1 MSCNTNKM
9 TTKTHNIAAGIRLT
23 VRNEDFLVTDVKKDI
38 IEVEGITELVKGM
51 KFIFDLSLE
60 NYEVITPESTRLVA
74 DTTNGYRKSKL
85 FIETILRNSSFYSE
99 GIEIANKAAIRPS
112 NYQFTPT
119 IKALSLPKPRILI
132 ADGVG
137 LGKTIQVGI
146 FLTEMIRRGKGQRIL
161 VVTPKSILSQFQQ
174 EIWSRFSIPLVRLD
188 SQGVD
193 RINAIIPSNK
203 NPFDYYDKVIVSID
217 TLKNNGK
224 FRHHLEKIK
233 WDIVAID
240 ECHNVAN
247 DSSQR
252 GELADFLSHRT
263 EALVLTSATPHNG
276 KKKNFANLITLLDP
290 TAVPYNG
297 EFTPEDIQP
306 LFVRRFKK
314 DVENEVGDSFRD
326 RITTSLHSA
335 LFKAEEKVL
344 EQIQNARNQAFAES
358 SGDMTNGTLLF
369 TIGLFKA
376 YMSSPMACLETIN
389 NRLAKERDEEITTD
403 FLLDLKQQI
412 ENILKAK
419 EDGKLTE
426 LLNHLKAK
434 GWKGRKQDERIIIF
448 AERRKTLDYLEEQL
462 KTTFNIDA
470 AAIVQ
475 FNGSLTDTEQQA
487 IIDNFSKEDSTI
499 RLFLASDAGSQ
510 GVNLHYHC
518 HTMFNYDIPWSII
531 TLEQRNGRIDRF
543 GQTNTPYIYYL
554 ISKSDNPTIKDDF
567 RILDKL
573 KEKEEEVYKTLG
585 DAASLWM
592 LYDTNKEE
600 KLITKAFVK
609 GDVSLLDSKQ
619 KDDEVDWDEIMNIL
633 ENETTTE
640 NIFEPAHS
648 SFYSGDFDYYAT
660 LIDELKSDNT
670 RLKDEIIVDRFDET
684 IEFVQTPE
692 LCGKN
697 GEITGVLYDIPEEAF
712 PDRKDTF
719 KLTCDKEVVEKAI
732 VKARKKIGEWPSQQ
746 LLYDMHPLARWLQF
760 KILARIDKGNA
771 PVVRMR
777 SPLPEKSAWFVFQGI
792 TSNRKGQAILSKA
805 FVVGRSFIGAEV
817 GNMDS
822 YDTFVKLYRLSDD
835 LPTLEIEQ
843 AHLDI
848 MQAMLPDAVKSAKN
862 LYTLQLQGDLAD
874 EIENKLEIH
883 EKKLNKWLQDSER
896 QLEIQ
901 FGMEEIGVLKSHK
914 DRRKKDIEYVHAET
928 REFYESYFQLDND
941 PYLRLLAVFYNA

>member
-1 MSCNTNKM
+1 MNRVKN
-9 TTKTHNIAAGIRLT
+9 HNIAAGIRLSL
-23 VRNEDFLVTDVKKDI
+23 RDEDFLVTDVKKDI
-38 IEVEGITELVKGM
+38 VEVEGISELVKGIRF
-51 KFIFDLSLE
+51 KFDLSLE
-60 NYEVITPESTRLVA
+60 EYEVITPESTQLVA
-74 DTTNGYRKSKL
+74 DTSNGYRMSKL
-85 FIETILRNSSFYSE
+85 FIETVLRNSSFYSDK
-99 GIEIANKAAIRPS
+99 IEIANRAAIQPS
-112 NYQFTPT
+112 NYQFLPT
-119 IKALSLPKPRILI
+119 LQALSLPKPRILI

-193 RINAIIPSNK
+193 RINALIPSNK

-224 FRHHLEKIK
+224 FRHFLEKIK

-252 GELADFLSHRT
+252 GELAEFLSHRS

-276 KKKNFANLITLLDP
+276 KKKNFANLINLLDP
-290 TAVPYNG
+290 TAIPYNG
-297 EFTPEDIQP
+297 DFKPDDIRP

-326 RITTSLHSA
+326 RVTTSIHCGLYKS
-335 LFKAEEKVL
+335 EETVL
-344 EQIQNARNQAFAES
+344 EKIQTAKNEAFLEAN
-358 SGDMTNGTLLF
+358 GDLSNGTLLF

-376 YMSSPMACLETIN
+376 YMSSPAACLETIN
-389 NRLAKERDEEITTD
+389 NRLAKGRDEEIATD
-403 FLLDLKQQI
+403 FLLDLKSRMESI
-412 ENILKAK
+412 IKSR
-419 EDGKLTE
+419 EDGKLTC
-426 LLNHLKAK
+426 LINQLKSW
-434 GWKGRKQDERIIIF
+434 GWQGKKTDERIIIF
-448 AERRKTLDYLEEQL
+448 SERRKTLNYLENELRAAFKIQDEEVVQQFHGSMND
-462 KTTFNIDA
+462 TDQQEVIDR
-470 AAIVQ
+470 
-475 FNGSLTDTEQQA
+475 
-487 IIDNFSKEDSTI
+487 FSKEDSAI

-518 HTMFNYDIPWSII
+518 HIMFNYDIPWSII

-543 GQTNTPYIYYL
+543 GQTKTPYIFYL
-554 ISKSDNPTIKDDF
+554 ISKSENQALKDDF

-585 DAASLWM
+585 DAALLWM

-600 KLITKAFVK
+600 KLIAKAFAK
-609 GDVSLLDSKQ
+609 GDMSILDSAQ
-619 KDDEVDWDEIMNIL
+619 KDDEVDWDAFMDKVETKVP
-633 ENETTTE
+633 EN
-640 NIFEPAHS
+640 NIFEKPHS
-648 SFYSGDFDYYAT
+648 SFYSDDFDYYAT
-660 LIDELKSDNT
+660 LVDELKSYNNKLV
-670 RLKDEIIVDRFDET
+670 REILVDRRDQT
-684 IEFVQTPE
+684 IEFVQTDE

-697 GEITGVLYDIPEEAF
+697 GETTGVLYDIPQEAF
-712 PDRKDTF
+712 PDRNDTF
-719 KLTCDKEVVEKAI
+719 KLTCDKTVVEKSI
-732 VKARKKIGEWPSQQ
+732 EKSRKKEGWPAQQ
-746 LLYDMHPLARWLQF
+746 LLYDMHPLARWLQY

-792 TSNRKGQAILSKA
+792 TSNGQGQAILSKA
-805 FVVGRSFIGAEV
+805 FVISRSFIHHEH

-822 YDTFVKLYRLSDD
+822 FDAFVHTFRLFDD
-835 LPTLEIEQ
+835 LPTLEIESS
-843 AHLDI
+843 HLEF

-862 LYTLQLQGDLAD
+862 LYTQQLQGNLAD
-874 EIENKLEIH
+874 EIDDKLNIHKNKLS
-883 EKKLNKWLQDSER
+883 KWLQDSER

-901 FGMEEIGVLKSHK
+901 FGFEDSGIIRTIKN
-914 DRRKKDIEYVHAET
+914 RRKRDIEYVHNQTE
-928 REFYESYFQLDND
+928 EFYETYFQLEND
-941 PYLRLLAVFYNA
+941 PYIRLLAVFYNA

>member
-1 MSCNTNKM
+1 M
-9 TTKTHNIAAGIRLT
+9 TETKNHNIAAGIRLSL
-23 VRNEDFLVTDVKKDI
+23 RNEDFLVTDVKKDI
-38 IEVEGITELVKGM
+38 IEVEGISELVKGM
-51 KFIFDLSLE
+51 RFTFDLSLE
-60 NYEVITPESTRLVA
+60 KYDVITPESTQLVA
-74 DTTNGYRKSKL
+74 DSSNGYRKSKL

-203 NPFDYYDKVIVSID
+203 NPFDFYDKVIVSID

-224 FRHHLEKIK
+224 FRHFLEKIK

-247 DSSQR
+247 TGSQR
-252 GELADFLSHRT
+252 GELADFLSHRS

-297 EFTPEDIQP
+297 EFTPEDIRP

-314 DVENEVGDSFRD
+314 DVESEVGDSFRD
-326 RITTSLHSA
+326 RVTTSLHSA
-335 LFKAEEKVL
+335 LFKSEEAVIEK
-344 EQIQNARNQAFAES
+344 IQNAKNEAFSEAN
-358 SGDMTNGTLLF
+358 GDMTNGTLLF

-376 YMSSPMACLETIN
+376 YMSSPAACHETVR
-389 NRLAKERDEEITTD
+389 NRVAKERDEEITTD
-403 FLLDLKQQI
+403 FLLGLKSDI
-412 ENILKAK
+412 EHILKTK

-426 LLNHLKAK
+426 LINKLKSW
-434 GWKGRKQDERIIIF
+434 GWKGKKTDDRIIIF
-448 AERRKTLDYLEEQL
+448 SERRKTLDYLEEQL
-462 KTTFNIDA
+462 KVAFNIEES
-470 AAIVQ
+470 AIVQ
-475 FNGSLTDTEQQA
+475 FNGSLTDTDQQR
-487 IIDNFSKEDSTI
+487 IIDDFSKEDSPV
-499 RLFLASDAGSQ
+499 RLFLSSDAGSQ

-518 HTMFNYDIPWSII
+518 HIMFNYDIPWSII

-543 GQTNTPYIYYL
+543 GQTNTPYIFYL

-592 LYDTNKEE
+592 LYDTTKEE
-600 KLITKAFVK
+600 KLITKAFAK
-609 GDVSLLDSKQ
+609 GDVSILDIKQ
-619 KDDEVDWDEIMNIL
+619 KDDEIDWDGIL
-633 ENETTTE
+633 DVLDNKMTE
-640 NIFEPAHS
+640 DEIFEKPHS
-648 SFYSGDFDYYAT
+648 SFYSSDFNYYAS
-660 LIDELKSDNT
+660 LIDELKSENSK
-670 RLKDEIIVDRFDET
+670 LNNEIIIDRKDET
-684 IEFVQTPE
+684 IEFVQTDE

-697 GEITGVLYDIPEEAF
+697 GETTGVLYDIPLEAF
-712 PDRKDTF
+712 PDKKDTF
-719 KLTCDKEVVEKAI
+719 KLTCDKEVVERAI
-732 VKARKKIGEWPSQQ
+732 EKARKKEGWPMQQ

-777 SPLPEKSAWFVFQGI
+777 DPLPEKSAWFIFQGI
-792 TSNRKGQAILSKA
+792 TSNGQGQAILSKA
-805 FVVGRSFIGAEV
+805 FVISRSFIGKEH

-822 YDTFVKLYRLSDD
+822 FDAFVSAFRLFDD

-843 AHLDI
+843 
-848 MQAMLPDAVKSAKN
+848 S
-862 LYTLQLQGDLAD
+862 
-874 EIENKLEIH
+874 
-883 EKKLNKWLQDSER
+883 
-896 QLEIQ
+896 Q
-901 FGMEEIGVLKSHK
+901 FNV
-914 DRRKKDIEYVHAET
+914 V
-928 REFYESYFQLDND
+928 
-941 PYLRLLAVFYNA
+941 

>member
-1 MSCNTNKM
+1 M
-9 TTKTHNIAAGIRLT
+9 TETKSHNIAAGIRLSL
-23 VRNEDFLVTDVKKDI
+23 RDEDFLVTDVKKDI
-38 IEVEGITELVKGM
+38 IEAEGISELVKGM
-51 KFIFDLSLE
+51 RFTFDLSLE
-60 NYEVITPESTRLVA
+60 EYDVITPESTQLVA
-74 DTTNGYRKSKL
+74 DSSNGYRKSKL
-85 FIETILRNSSFYSE
+85 FIETVLRNSSFYSE

-112 NYQFTPT
+112 NYQFIPT

-224 FRHHLEKIK
+224 FRHFLEKIK

-252 GELADFLSHRT
+252 GELADFLSHRS

-290 TAVPYNG
+290 TAIPYNG
-297 EFTPEDIQP
+297 EFTPEDIRP

-326 RITTSLHSA
+326 RVTTSLHSA
-335 LFKAEEKVL
+335 LYKSEEAVMEK
-344 EQIQNARNQAFAES
+344 IQNARNEAFSQAK
-358 SGDMTNGTLLF
+358 GDMSNGTLLF

-376 YMSSPMACLETIN
+376 YMSSPAACLETIT
-389 NRLAKERDEEITTD
+389 NRLAKERDDEIATD
-403 FLLDLKQQI
+403 FLLDLKSRI
-412 ENILKAK
+412 EHILKAK
-419 EDGKLTE
+419 EDGKLGE
-426 LLNHLKAK
+426 LIRQLKTW
-434 GWKGRKQDERIIIF
+434 GWKGKETDDRIIIF
-448 AERRKTLDYLEEQL
+448 AERRKTLDYLEKEL
-462 KTTFNIDA
+462 KAAFNITNEKA
-470 AAIVQ
+470 VVQ
-475 FNGSLTDTEQQA
+475 FNGSLTDTEQQDM
-487 IIDNFSKEDSTI
+487 IDNFSKEDSPI

-518 HTMFNYDIPWSII
+518 HIMFNYDIPWSII

-543 GQTNTPYIYYL
+543 GQTQTPYIFYL
-554 ISKSDNPTIKDDF
+554 ISKSDNPEIQDDF

-600 KLITKAFVK
+600 KLITKAFAK
-609 GDVSLLDSKQ
+609 GDVSILDSKQ
-619 KDDEVDWDEIMNIL
+619 KDDEIDWDGIL
-633 ENETTTE
+633 DIIDNKIPEE
-640 NIFEPAHS
+640 NIFEKPHS
-648 SFYSGDFDYYAT
+648 TFYSSDFNYYAS
-660 LIDELKSDNT
+660 LVDELKSDNSK
-670 RLKDEIIVDRFDET
+670 LNNEILVDRFDET
-684 IEFVQTPE
+684 IEFVQTDE

-697 GEITGVLYDIPEEAF
+697 GETTGVLYDIPLEAF
-712 PDRKDTF
+712 PNRKDTF
-719 KLTCDKEVVEKAI
+719 KLTCDKEVVEKSI
-732 VKARKKIGEWPSQQ
+732 EKARKKEGWPAQQ

-777 SPLPEKSAWFVFQGI
+777 DPLPEKSAWFIFQGI
-792 TSNRKGQAILSKA
+792 TSNGQGQAILSKA
-805 FVVGRSFIGAEV
+805 FVISRSFIGREY

-822 YDTFVKLYRLSDD
+822 FDDFVKAFRLFDD
-835 LPTLEIEQ
+835 LPTLEIESS
-843 AHLDI
+843 HLEI
-848 MQAMLPDAVKSAKN
+848 MQAMLPDAVKSARN
-862 LYTLQLQGDLAD
+862 LYTQHLQGNLVD
-874 EIENKLEIH
+874 EIEDKLNKY
-883 EKKLNKWLQDSER
+883 EKKLGKWLQDSER

-901 FGMEEIGVLKSHK
+901 FGDEDTGVLKYQKNKRKHDIAEVHK
-914 DRRKKDIEYVHAET
+914 VVN
-928 REFYESYFQLDND
+928 EFYKTYFQLEND
-941 PYLRLLAVFYNA
+941 PYFRLLAVFYNA

>member
-1 MSCNTNKM
+1 MLE
-9 TTKTHNIAAGIRLT
+9 TKIHNVAAGMRLT
-23 VRNEDFLVTDVKKDI
+23 LRGEDFIVTHVENDI
-38 IEVEGITELVKGM
+38 ISTEGISELVKGLR
-51 KFIFDLSLE
+51 FSFDLSLE
-60 NYEVITPESTRLVA
+60 IYEIITPETTKLVA
-74 DTTNGYRKSKL
+74 DDTNGYRKSKL
-85 FIETILRNSSFYSE
+85 FIETVLRNSSFYSE

-224 FRHHLEKIK
+224 FRHFLEKIK

-247 DSSQR
+247 TGSQR
-252 GELADFLSHRT
+252 GELADFLSHRS

-290 TAVPYNG
+290 TAIPYNG
-297 EFTPEDIQP
+297 EFTPEDIHP

-326 RITTSLHSA
+326 RVTTSLHCA
-335 LFKAEEKVL
+335 LFKSEEAVIEK
-344 EQIQNARNQAFAES
+344 IQNAKNEAFAEAN
-358 SGDMTNGTLLF
+358 GDMTNGALLF

-376 YMSSPMACLETIN
+376 YMSSPEACLETVK
-389 NRLAKERDEEITTD
+389 NRLAKERDEEVTTG
-403 FLLDLKQQI
+403 FLLNLKSEI
-412 ENILKAK
+412 DHILKIK

-426 LLNHLKAK
+426 LINTLKSW
-434 GWKGRKQDERIIIF
+434 GWKGKKTDARIIIF
-448 AERRKTLDYLEEQL
+448 AERRKTLDYLEKRL
-462 KTTFNIDA
+462 KAAFNIEDSA
-470 AAIVQ
+470 VTQ
-475 FNGSLTDTEQQA
+475 FNGSMNDTDQQQ
-487 IIDNFSKEDSTI
+487 IIDDFSKEDSPF
-499 RLFLASDAGSQ
+499 RLFLSSDAGSQ
-510 GVNLHYHC
+510 GVNLHYYC
-518 HTMFNYDIPWSII
+518 HIMFNYDIPWSII

-543 GQTNTPYIYYL
+543 GQTNTPCIYYL
-554 ISKSDNPTIKDDF
+554 ISKSENPLIKDDF

-573 KEKEEEVYKTLG
+573 KEKEEEVHKTLG

-592 LYDTNKEE
+592 LYDTTKEE
-600 KLITKAFVK
+600 KLIAKAFAK

-619 KDDEVDWDEIMNIL
+619 KDDEIDWEGVFDVIENKITEDEI
-633 ENETTTE
+633 
-640 NIFEPAHS
+640 FEKPHS
-648 SFYSGDFDYYAT
+648 SFYSSDFEYYAT
-660 LIDELKSDNT
+660 LIDELKSDNS
-670 RLKDEIIVDRFDET
+670 RLNNEILIDRFDQT
-684 IEFVQTPE
+684 IEFVQTDE

-697 GEITGVLYDIPEEAF
+697 GETTGVLYDIPLEAF
-712 PDRKDTF
+712 PDRRDTF
-719 KLTCDKEVVEKAI
+719 KLTCDKEVVERSI
-732 VKARKKIGEWPSQQ
+732 EKARKKEGWPAQQ

-777 SPLPEKSAWFVFQGI
+777 DPLPEKSAWFIFQGI
-792 TSNRKGQAILSKA
+792 TSNGKGQAILSKA
-805 FVVGRSFIGAEV
+805 FVIGRSFIGKEP

-822 YDTFVKLYRLSDD
+822 FDAFVRHFRLFDE
-835 LPTLEIEQ
+835 LPTLQIEPS
-843 AHLDI
+843 HLEI
-848 MQAMLPDAVKSAKN
+848 MQAMLPDAVKSARN
-862 LYTLQLQGDLAD
+862 LYTNQLQGNLAD
-874 EIENKLEIH
+874 DIEDKLNLY
-883 EKKLNKWLQDSER
+883 EKKLSKWLQASER
-896 QLEIQ
+896 QLELQ
-901 FGMEEIGVLKSHK
+901 FGFEELGIVKSLK
-914 DRRKKDIEYVHAET
+914 DRRRKDIEYVHSQTKA
-928 REFYESYFQLDND
+928 FYDSYFQLEND